1 MLANAATYTTYRAGR
16 DKGEFDEWADRQKP
30 PAAPLA
36 APVQGPQRS
45 AQECNG
51 EAESLKL
58 VRALWRTHLD
68 HCMAGY
74 RFTSAQQ
81 VQAIQNEKLME
92 MGRQITRAGAERRHR
107 RRPSRC
113 RQAHRLPWSRAN
125 CSNWC
130 TGTGRLNR

>member
-1 MLANAATYTTYRAGR
+1 M
-16 DKGEFDEWADRQKP
+16 
-30 PAAPLA
+30 
-36 APVQGPQRS
+36 QGPQRS

-92 MGRQITRAGAERRHR
+92 MGRQTRAPALSAGIGEDRRVAAELIVCHGRARTARTGA
-107 RRPSRC
+107 P
-113 RQAHRLPWSRAN
+113 AP
-125 CSNWC
+125 
-130 TGTGRLNR
+130 GG